1 MQGTWVQSL
10 VQEDPTCLRANATMA
25 EALEPMFLNKRSR
38 HNEPLALQLE
48 KAFSQQQRP
57 REAKKKKKSVYLNE
71 VVLKKRIIAG
81 PQTRKVKSEL

>member
-48 KAFSQQQRP
+48 KAFRSNKDP
-57 REAKKKKKSVYLNE
+57 EKPKKKKKKSLSQWSCF
-71 VVLKKRIIAG
+71 KKKNNSWTPNQKG
-81 PQTRKVKSEL
+81 

>member
-10 VQEDPTCLRANATMA
+10 VQEDPPCLRANAITA

-38 HNEPLALQLE
+38 HNEPWAPQLE

-57 REAKKKKKSVYLNE
+57 REAKKKKKSVSQWSCF
-71 VVLKKRIIAG
+71 KKKNNSWTPNQKG
-81 PQTRKVKSEL
+81 

>member
-10 VQEDPTCLRANATMA
+10 VQEDPPCLRANATTA

-38 HNEPLALQLE
+38 HNEPWAPQLE

-57 REAKKKKKSVYLNE
+57 REAKKKKRVYLNE
-71 VVLKKRIIAG
+71 VVLKKKNNSWTPNQKG
-81 PQTRKVKSEL
+81 

>member
-48 KAFSQQQRP
+48 KAFRSNKDP
-57 REAKKKKKSVYLNE
+57 EKPKKKKKKSLS
-71 VVLKKRIIAG
+71 
-81 PQTRKVKSEL
+81 Q